1 MNRGRS
7 RWLIR
12 LGVPLAVGVGAL
24 VWLAARGDEVLLTVE
39 NHSGQVLQSLE
50 IKAGGKATSL
60 ANLADGTDRAV
71 ALPGRGHFA
80 VAGRLADGTLIRGSF
95 GQLDSSSARRARL
108 VILPDG
114 QMAFRPGDK
123 PPGR

>member
-1 MNRGRS
+1 MDRNRS
-7 RWLIR
+7 RWLLR
-12 LGVPLAVGVGAL
+12 LGVPLVVGVGAL
-24 VWLAARGDEVLLTVE
+24 VWLALRGDEVFLTVE

-50 IKAGGKATSL
+50 IKAGGQTTALSNVAAGAEK
-60 ANLADGTDRAV
+60 AV

-108 VILPDG
+108 VILPEG
-114 QMAFRPGDK
+114 KMTFRLGDK